1 MNTIEEQLTSAMH
14 RRDAELTVHDELDS
28 ILNDDHIVRFT
39 LQRAPHTRRPL
50 LLTAAAATMLIVGA
64 GSLIWAQRTEL
75 VPPATAESSRPSDGS
90 TGQETAPAT
99 TVLQITPPGTIA
111 ADASACSDGEAE
123 TTVPNVGGMA
133 YSDAVEA
140 LRGVGLDAQVGRE
153 AVGGGIEPELGDGH
167 VIVWQDPTAGQ
178 PIACGSVVELTA
190 TTLPVYVSEPGDT
203 WASIAAAQG
212 IAVEDLLESNYSTI
226 AELEADGRSAES
238 PVETGRVIR
247 LSLPNRT
254 LGNGPPA
261 TTIAPPT
268 SG

>member
-1 MNTIEEQLTSAMH
+1 MNTIEEQLTNAMH

-39 LQRAPHTRRPL
+39 PQRDPRTRRPL

-64 GSLIWAQRTEL
+64 GGLLWAQRTEPAQPAADQSS
-75 VPPATAESSRPSDGS
+75 PPLDGP

-99 TVLQITPPGTIA
+99 TVLQMTPPATIA

-123 TTVPNVGGMA
+123 TTVPNVGGLV
-133 YSDAVEA
+133 YTDAVEA
-140 LRGVGLDAQVGRE
+140 LRGVGLDARVGRE
-153 AVGGGIEPELGDGH
+153 GVGGGIEPELGDGH
-167 VIVWQDPTAGQ
+167 FIVWQDPTAGQ
-178 PIACGSVVELTA
+178 PIACGTVVELTA
-190 TTLPVYVSEPGDT
+190 TILPVYVVEPGDT

-212 IAVEDLLESNYSTI
+212 IAVEDLLESNFSTI
-226 AELEADGRSAES
+226 AGLEADGRSAES

-254 LGNGPPA
+254 LDTGPPE